1 MRTIVIVEVSHG
13 GTGIG
18 DWGLGSRKS
27 GIGNRESGIGN
38 RRSLGRGSLGC
49 LLAGRWAGPRSGG
62 APDEAGG
69 VGHRSRAPLLALL
82 PFFARCGGGPGGL
95 PASQR
100 VRRISTGYVAGVGR
114 PGAGAGRQ
122 PVPL

>member
-38 RRSLGRGSLGC
+38 RESGIGNRESEKP
-49 LLAGRWAGPRSGG
+49 GPR
-62 APDEAGG
+62 
-69 VGHRSRAPLLALL
+69 
-82 PFFARCGGGPGGL
+82 
-95 PASQR
+95 
-100 VRRISTGYVAGVGR
+100 VAWVF
-114 PGAGAGRQ
+114 AGRQ
-122 PVPL
+122 VGGTSQRGRA